1 MGQTLQALGGIL
13 LQAIPTICLL
23 LIVHFYLKWM
33 FFRPVREVLEK
44 RREATEG
51 ARESAAA
58 MLKQASEK
66 AATLEAALRKAR
78 EEIYQESE
86 ATRRRWIDEQTS
98 RLDEARRESR
108 ELIHKAKQ
116 QLEAEAEVARR
127 SLAATAD
134 SLAEEITRSL
144 LERRAS

>member
-33 FFRPVREVLEK
+33 FFRPMREVLEK

-78 EEIYQESE
+78 DEIYQENE
-86 ATRRRWIDEQTS
+86 ELRRHWIEEQTG
-98 RLDEARRESR
+98 RLEDGRRESR

-116 QLEAEAEVARR
+116 ELDAEAEIAKR
-127 SLAATAD
+127 SLTATAET
-134 SLAEEITRSL
+134 LADEITRSL
-144 LERRAS
+144 LGRKAS

>member
-13 LQAIPTICLL
+13 LQAIPTIGLL

-33 FFRPVREVLEK
+33 FFRPMREVLDK

-58 MLKQASEK
+58 MLKQASQK
-66 AATLEAALRKAR
+66 AATLEAALRQAR
-78 EEIYQESE
+78 DEIYQENE
-86 ATRRRWIDEQTS
+86 EQRRRWIGEQTS

-116 QLEAEAEVARR
+116 ELDAEAETAKR
-127 SLAATAD
+127 SLTATAE

-144 LERRAS
+144 LGRKAS

>member
-23 LIVHFYLKWM
+23 LIVHFYLKFV
-33 FFRPVREVLEK
+33 FFRPLREILDK
-44 RREATEG
+44 RRVATEG

-58 MLKQASEK
+58 MLQKAAEK
-66 AATLEAALRKAR
+66 ADALEAALRQAR
-78 EEIYQESE
+78 DQIYQENE
-86 ATRRRWIDEQTS
+86 ATRRQWIDEQTS
-98 RLDEARRESR
+98 RLEEARRQSR

-116 QLEAEAEVARR
+116 ELDAQSVVAKKSLEATAE
-127 SLAATAD
+127 

-144 LERRAS
+144 LARRAS

>member
-13 LQAIPTICLL
+13 LQAIPSICLL

-66 AATLEAALRKAR
+66 AAALEAALRKAR
-78 EEIYQESE
+78 EEIYQENE
-86 ATRRRWIDEQTS
+86 AKRRHWIHEQAG
-98 RLDEARRESR
+98 RLEEARRESR
-108 ELIHKAKQ
+108 ELIHQAKQ
-116 QLEAEAEVARR
+116 QLEAEAAVAKR
-127 SLAATAD
+127 SLAATAET
-134 SLAEEITRSL
+134 LAEEITRSL
-144 LERRAS
+144 LGGRAS

>member
-23 LIVHFYLKWM
+23 LIVHFYLKFM
-33 FFRPVREVLEK
+33 FFRPMREVLEK

-58 MLKQASEK
+58 MLKKADEK
-66 AATLEAALRKAR
+66 AAALEAALRDAR
-78 EEIYQESE
+78 AGIYQENE
-86 ATRRRWIDEQTS
+86 ETRRRWIGEQTS
-98 RLDEARRESR
+98 RLDEARHQSR
-108 ELIHKAKQ
+108 ELIHQAK
-116 QLEAEAEVARR
+116 LELESDAAAAKK

-134 SLAEEITRSL
+134 SLAEDITRNL
-144 LERRAS
+144 LGRKAS

>member
-33 FFRPVREVLEK
+33 FFRPMREVLEK

-58 MLKQASEK
+58 MLKKAAEK
-66 AATLEAALRKAR
+66 TATLEAALRKAR
-78 EEIYQESE
+78 DEIYQENE
-86 ATRRRWIDEQTS
+86 ETRQSWIGEQTS
-98 RLDEARRESR
+98 RLEEARRESH
-108 ELIHKAKQ
+108 ELIHQARQ
-116 QLEAEAEVARR
+116 QLAAEAEAAKR
-127 SLAATAD
+127 SLAAT
-134 SLAEEITRSL
+134 SETLAEEITRSL
-144 LERRAS
+144 FGGRAS